1 MRYRIET
8 AAVAVNVRDSHIDA
22 PGPQRRGP
30 TFSVPGG
37 ELRPGLINAHDHL
50 HRNHFPRL
58 GRPPYTDAYE
68 WGRDIHVHD
77 GAAIDAARALPL
89 RTALLFGAF
98 RNLIGGVTCVAHH
111 DRREPDLDA
120 DFPLRV
126 PRIRTAH
133 SPGFDRAGMS
143 ALAAALRRDPAPF
156 TIHVAEGVTT
166 AAAAELH
173 ALGEL
178 GLLRPELLAVH
189 CIAVTDADAARLRR
203 AGSAIVWCPTSNIH
217 LFGRTCAPAVL
228 DACDVLLGT
237 DALLTADG
245 TMLDELHAARRLGLL
260 PVDRI
265 EAAVGAL
272 AAARL
277 GLPAMTLDPGAPAD
291 LLLLRTPLAN
301 AGVADVA
308 LVIVGGRPRIA
319 DEELRELFDAAGE
332 PAVHMVIGGVTK
344 LVARDLAEAADTVLA
359 RWPEAA
365 RILAPAAVA
374 VARP

>member
-1 MRYRIET
+1 
-8 AAVAVNVRDSHIDA
+8 
-22 PGPQRRGP
+22 
-30 TFSVPGG
+30 
-37 ELRPGLINAHDHL
+37 
-50 HRNHFPRL
+50 
-58 GRPPYTDAYE
+58 
-68 WGRDIHVHD
+68 
-77 GAAIDAARALPL
+77 
-89 RTALLFGAF
+89 
-98 RNLIGGVTCVAHH
+98 
-111 DRREPDLDA
+111 
-120 DFPLRV
+120 
-126 PRIRTAH
+126 
-133 SPGFDRAGMS
+133 
-143 ALAAALRRDPAPF
+143 
-156 TIHVAEGVTT
+156 
-166 AAAAELH
+166 
-173 ALGEL
+173 
-178 GLLRPELLAVH
+178 
-189 CIAVTDADAARLRR
+189 
-203 AGSAIVWCPTSNIH
+203 
-217 LFGRTCAPAVL
+217 
-228 DACDVLLGT
+228 
-237 DALLTADG
+237 
-245 TMLDELHAARRLGLL
+245 MLDELHAARRLGLL
-260 PVDRI
+260 PADRI